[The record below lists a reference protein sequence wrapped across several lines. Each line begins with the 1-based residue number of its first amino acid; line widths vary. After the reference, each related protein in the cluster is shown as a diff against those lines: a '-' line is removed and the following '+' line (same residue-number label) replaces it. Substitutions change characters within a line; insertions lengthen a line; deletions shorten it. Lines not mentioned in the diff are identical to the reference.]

1 MSKSLAVSAKTMKQ
15 SRKSYSL
22 FTFHVVKK
30 NFTRFLSVLPCHV
43 PLKVVSLFAGIVA
56 LIAGVGFFSG
66 VSALVSFQITRH
78 SVRIV
83 ALVTLERFH
92 S

>member
-1 MSKSLAVSAKTMKQ
+1 MAVSAKTMKQ

-22 FTFHVVKK
+22 FTFQK
-30 NFTRFLSVLPCHV
+30 NFTHFLSVLPCHV

-56 LIAGVGFFSG
+56 LIADVGLFSS
-66 VSALVSFQITRH
+66 VSALVYFKMTRV
-78 SVRIV
+78 SARIV
-83 ALVTLERFH
+83 ALVTLERLH

>member
-1 MSKSLAVSAKTMKQ
+1 MAVSAKSMKQ

-22 FTFHVVKK
+22 FTFQK
-30 NFTRFLSVLPCHV
+30 NFTHFLSVLPCHV

-56 LIAGVGFFSG
+56 LVAVVGLFSS
-66 VSALVSFQITRH
+66 VSALVNFQMTRV
-78 SVRIV
+78 SARIV
-83 ALVTLERFH
+83 ALVTLERLL